1 MTLLSK
7 AMIQHVSLFCC
18 QVEEALEN
26 GGAKKETYF
35 TDYTTHLIVGESPDE
50 DVVNEAHD
58 LYERPALRAVWVTLS
73 AAAGKLLPYPFRTS
87 DSLMLFIGFV

>member
-1 MTLLSK
+1 MFSVPTL
-7 AMIQHVSLFCC
+7 H

-73 AAAGKLLPYPFRTS
+73 AAAEKLLPYP
-87 DSLMLFIGFV
+87 SLTDAVLLRCFIVS